1 MKDDSIGRRL
11 DFLPNCIQGVAAIL
25 EKAIF
30 YALLALLVL
39 TPLPYGAVETWSI
52 ALWEIYVFAVTLVW
66 AAHAAIEGRLKIA
79 ANPLAAPMIAL
90 LVVAIV
96 QILPMAS
103 GGERQT
109 ISYEAYATS
118 QVAIK
123 IFASI
128 CFFLLFATFVND
140 NDRRY
145 LAVNVIIAICVLIA
159 LVGIGQSFG
168 KILWQ
173 RGQFGPFV
181 NRNHFAGFLEMGVGL
196 AGGLI
201 IGRVVKQLMLVIYA
215 SCALAMCAGVALSAS
230 RGGALALAAEITFLA
245 LIAIPNFVSSRKSK
259 DSDHPGR
266 SGVLLR
272 SAAALVLGFA
282 ALAGATLLV
291 GSERLIQNI
300 SQTQSEIEG
309 DLPASERFSRRDIWG
324 STARMIR
331 DHPYV
336 GVGLGAYQFAYTR
349 YDQSSGAQ
357 RVEQSHNDYLQI
369 VADAGLIGGLI
380 ALTFLILLFTRG
392 FSAAQAHNR
401 ERRAI
406 ALGALA
412 GCFAMAVH
420 SFVEF
425 NLQIT
430 SNAQL
435 FLALAA
441 LATPERKHRGDYCEE

>member
-1 MKDDSIGRRL
+1 
-11 DFLPNCIQGVAAIL
+11 VAAIL

-52 ALWEIYVFAVTLVW
+52 ALWEVCVFAVTLVW
-66 AAHAAIEGRLKIA
+66 AAQATIEGQLKIA
-79 ANPLAAPMIAL
+79 ANPLALPMIAL
-90 LVVAIV
+90 LVVAII
-96 QILPMAS
+96 QILPIAS

-109 ISYEAYATS
+109 ISYDAYATS

-123 IFASI
+123 ILASI
-128 CFFLLFATFVND
+128 CFFLLFATFVNN

-159 LVGIGQSFG
+159 LIGIGQSFG

-201 IGRVVKQLMLVIYA
+201 IGRVVKQLMLVVYA
-215 SCALAMCAGVALSAS
+215 SCALAMCAGIALSAS
-230 RGGALALAAEITFLA
+230 RGGALALVAEIAFLA
-245 LIAIPNFVSSRKSK
+245 LVAIPNFVSSHKSK
-259 DSDHPGR
+259 DSARPGR

-272 SAAALVLGFA
+272 SMAALILGLA
-282 ALAGATLLV
+282 ALGGATLLV

-300 SQTQSEIEG
+300 SQTRSEIEG
-309 DLPASERFSRRDIWG
+309 ESPRSERFSRRDIW
-324 STARMIR
+324 SATVKLIK
-331 DHPYV
+331 DHPYI

-380 ALTFLILLFTRG
+380 ALTFVILLFARG
-392 FSAAQAHNR
+392 FSAAQTHDR
-401 ERRAI
+401 EKRAI
-406 ALGALA
+406 TLGALS
-412 GCFAMAVH
+412 GCFAIAVH

-441 LATPERKHRGDYCEE
+441 LATPERQHRGDLHEE

>member
-1 MKDDSIGRRL
+1 M
-11 DFLPNCIQGVAAIL
+11 AAIL

-30 YALLALLVL
+30 YSLLALLVL

-52 ALWEIYVFAVTLVW
+52 ALWEICVFVVALMW

-79 ANPLAAPMIAL
+79 ANPLALPMIAL
-90 LVVAIV
+90 LIVAIV
-96 QILPMAS
+96 QILPMRFLPMAS

-109 ISYEAYATS
+109 ISYDVYATL

-140 NDRRY
+140 NRRRY
-145 LAVNVIIAICVLIA
+145 LAVNVIIAVCVMIA
-159 LVGIGQSFG
+159 LIGIGQSFG

-173 RGQFGPFV
+173 RGVYGPFV

-201 IGRVVKQLMLVIYA
+201 VGRVVKQLTLVIYA
-215 SCALAMCAGVALSAS
+215 SCALAMCAGIALSAS
-230 RGGALALAAEITFLA
+230 RGGMLALAAEVVFLA
-245 LIAIPNFVSSRKSK
+245 LVAVPNFISSHKSK
-259 DSDHPGR
+259 DSDRPGR

-272 SAAALVLGFA
+272 SAAALVVGFA
-282 ALAGATLLV
+282 ALGGATLLV
-291 GSERLIQNI
+291 GSERLVQNI
-300 SQTQSEIEG
+300 SQTQSELEG
-309 DLPASERFSRRDIWG
+309 ESPTDERFSRRDIW
-324 STARMIR
+324 SATTRLIK

-380 ALTFLILLFTRG
+380 ALAFVILLFARG
-392 FSAAQAHNR
+392 FSAAQTRDR
-401 ERRAI
+401 ERRAVT
-406 ALGALA
+406 LGALA
-412 GCFAMAVH
+412 GCFAIAVH

-441 LATPERKHRGDYCEE
+441 LATPERKHRDEHHEE